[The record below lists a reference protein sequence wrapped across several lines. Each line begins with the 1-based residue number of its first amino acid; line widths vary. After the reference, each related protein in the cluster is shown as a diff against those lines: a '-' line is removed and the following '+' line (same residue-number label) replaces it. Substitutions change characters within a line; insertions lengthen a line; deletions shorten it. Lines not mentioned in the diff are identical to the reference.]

1 MRNML
6 NTLAWDE
13 LGQKVEAVH
22 AVKGAR
28 YTCPVCRERL
38 VSRRSWV
45 EKKGAKRPHFAH
57 QSGHPPCSPESILHS
72 VFQKLLYDRL
82 VRALENGLE
91 VPVQWLC
98 SYCQVE
104 HNRNLIRK
112 AQKVVLE
119 HNMVTA
125 RADIALVDVQGKA
138 LVAIEVVFTH
148 EPEPAVN
155 LFYRKNNIALLR
167 FDITDEDDL
176 KRVDEVPLA
185 PDYVDQC
192 ITKRCP
198 ECHGFQKEKIMR
210 IEEVACTSC
219 GAVSKLALID
229 AGIDRLARP
238 GTPEYF
244 TPEELERAKE
254 EGASIRQVRNTIL
267 GRMAAAHVCS
277 SCSKSFQGP
286 FHPSS
291 YNSIRYVPV
300 SKVKEMR
307 IGCYCEPCSLT
318 AGRNH
323 VHDFLR
329 LLNKTKS
336 ELKRP
341 EGPWHCLDCSAP
353 VPREESHTFCR
364 RCFEKRRRYD
374 DFGKDGKHCLECGKS
389 AVATRDVPFCEPCRK
404 AWGKLKG
411 QEAEIDAEINRV
423 KVLLR

>member
-1 MRNML
+1 MRRML

-13 LGQKVEAVH
+13 QGHKVEAVD

-28 YTCPVCRERL
+28 YTCPVCKERL

-57 QSGHPPCSPESILHS
+57 QAGHPPCSAESILHS

-82 VRALENGLE
+82 VRAMESGFE
-91 VPVQWLC
+91 VPVKWQC
-98 SYCQVE
+98 SNCHSE
-104 HNRNLIRK
+104 HKRNLISK
-112 AQKVVLE
+112 AAKVVLE

-125 RADIALVDVQGKA
+125 RADVGLVDGQGKA

-155 LFYRKNNIALLR
+155 LFYRKNNIALVR

-192 ITKRCP
+192 ITKRCSL
-198 ECHGFQKEKIMR
+198 CHGFQKEMIMR

-219 GAVSKLALID
+219 GAVNNLASVD
-229 AGIDRLARP
+229 AGINRLARP

-244 TPEELERAKE
+244 TQEELELAIK
-254 EGASIRQVRNTIL
+254 EGASIRQVWNVLL
-267 GRMAAAHVCS
+267 GRKVPTHVCS
-277 SCSKSFQGP
+277 GCKAPFQGP
-286 FHPSS
+286 FHPGS
-291 YNSIRYVPV
+291 YQTARYAPV
-300 SKVKEMR
+300 SVVKKLKV
-307 IGCYCEPCSLT
+307 GYFCESCSFT
-318 AGRNH
+318 AGRKEIH
-323 VHDFLR
+323 RFLS
-329 LLNKTKS
+329 LLNKAKS
-336 ELKRP
+336 ELIRP

-353 VPREESHTFCR
+353 VPREDSHTFCR
-364 RCFEKRRRYD
+364 RCFAKRRRYNEFD
-374 DFGKDGKHCLECGKS
+374 KDGKHCLECGKS
-389 AVATRDVPFCEPCRK
+389 AAVTRDIPFCETCRK

-411 QEAEIDAEINRV
+411 QEAEIDAEIDRV
-423 KVLLR
+423 RVLLR